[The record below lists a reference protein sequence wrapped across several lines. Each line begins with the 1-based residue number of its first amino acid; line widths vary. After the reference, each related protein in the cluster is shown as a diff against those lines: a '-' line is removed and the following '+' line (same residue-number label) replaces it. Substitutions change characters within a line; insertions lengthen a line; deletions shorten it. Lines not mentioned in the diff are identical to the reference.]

1 MSMMMPVKMKAL
13 EIPKINYTGF
23 TPREDFTIS
32 ATPVA
37 TRSTGRTNYSL
48 LERPSRISTAERAGV
63 PKGDRNQKV
72 VATT

>member
-1 MSMMMPVKMKAL
+1 MRVAPSDGRQQMAV
-13 EIPKINYTGF
+13 NYTGF

-32 ATPVA
+32 VTPIA

-48 LERPSRISTAERAGV
+48 LERPSRISTAERLGL
-63 PKGDRNQKV
+63 PRGERNQPK